1 MNYITWLYFLKEKK
15 TKTLTFLY
23 GLSLATNNDTS
34 DTRESTTKINKRQ
47 NIVVYTTI
55 SNSIIIKNNCLDFN
69 FFIKKEKYE
78 SGIIDIKNTILV
90 STEVDRK
97 IPCSILNVP
106 LYTTTYYTKDI
117 HEYIENYSIEEL
129 NLILEKLSTLSSQDF
144 TGNYLKRIG
153 CYEVGKPQKWLENR
167 NSIFELGQKSDI
179 INNKREYFFE
189 KKEGYLEQSYLLHL
203 IVYNRDNEI
212 LFDII
217 KQIPKEEKF
226 ISLLFATMDA
236 GFEYW
241 VFNDKNELIARDNRT
256 FILFGSIS
264 INIFEAEYTLPKE
277 TFPKKSSL
285 SKEDIKVKLSTRV
298 SHNVGRNNLFDIQ
311 DKNRK
316 LYRKVQDFNE
326 KDNFE
331 KYGKWFKKDDYKDI
345 IKALNEIT
353 KEGEYKLT
361 LIDPFI
367 SSTASLDYLYHFEN
381 TQISLQFISCW
392 AKDTSPDNDTLHDTT
407 IKYINEL
414 KETLDNIQ
422 DYKIPLKNTTWYNFK
437 EKKFHDRFIYIENI
451 SKKEISIYTIS
462 NSFNN
467 MLTNYENLSIIPL
480 HGNVLINAREY
491 IGSILSKC
499 NETNKIYPI
508 VGED

>member
-1 MNYITWLYFLKEKK
+1 MKERKS
-15 TKTLTFLY
+15 KTLTFLY
-23 GLSLATNNDTS
+23 GLSLRTSNDTS
-34 DTRESTTKINKRQ
+34 ETIEHTTKVNKQ
-47 NIVVYTTI
+47 QDIVVYTTI
-55 SNSIIIKNNCLDFN
+55 SNATLIKNDKLDFCL
-69 FFIKKEKYE
+69 FVKKEKYE
-78 SGIIDIKNTILV
+78 SNIVDIKNTILV
-90 STEVDRK
+90 SKEVDRE
-97 IPCSILNVP
+97 IPCSILNFP

-117 HEYIENYSIEEL
+117 QEHTEDYRIEKL
-129 NLILEKLSTLSSQDF
+129 NLILKKLSTLSSQDF

-153 CYEVGKPQKWLENR
+153 CYEVGKPQKWVENR
-167 NSIFELGQKSDI
+167 NSIFEVRGKLDKK
-179 INNKREYFFE
+179 NNKREYFFE
-189 KKEGYLEQSYLLHL
+189 KKEGYLTQSYLVHL
-203 IVYNRDNEI
+203 IIYNRDNEI
-212 LFDII
+212 SFDII
-217 KQIPKEEKF
+217 KQIPKEKKI
-226 ISLLFATMDA
+226 ISLLSTIINEDR

-241 VFNDKNELIARDNRT
+241 VFNDKNELIARENRP
-256 FILFGSIS
+256 FRVLSSMSIS
-264 INIFEAEYTLPKE
+264 MFETEYTLPKE
-277 TFPKKSSL
+277 TFHKKSPL
-285 SKEDIKVKLSTRV
+285 SKQNSEVKLSTTI

-326 KDNFE
+326 KYNFE
-331 KYGKWFKKDDYKDI
+331 KYGKWFKKDDYKEI
-345 IKALNEIT
+345 IKSLNEIT

-392 AKDTSPDNDTLHDTT
+392 AKDTSPDNDTLHETT
-407 IKYINEL
+407 IQYINEL

-437 EKKFHDRFIYIENI
+437 EKIFHDRFIYIENL

-480 HGNVLINAREY
+480 QGDVLTNAREY